1 MATESVLIKG
11 DKEGVKVF
19 INATFT
25 QEEIFSDMRSKLS
38 KNPEFFKN
46 SEVKIVSNTIE
57 TIPKEFFNMIKKSL
71 EQDYSLK
78 VVSTYKSYLMEAKKD
93 NHMPTEFVIGNVRS
107 GQFLQVNGH
116 IIVTGDVNAGAQL
129 HADGNIVV
137 MGVIRG
143 TVHAGY
149 SGDRNAIIVCKQFR
163 APQAQIRIADLI
175 VFKEREGTNTIENLE
190 IAHIENND
198 IVLLSKD
205 KMYE

>member
-1 MATESVLIKG
+1 MTTEAIMIKG

-19 INATFT
+19 VNATFS
-25 QEEIFSDMRSKLS
+25 EVEIITGVKNKLL
-38 KNPEFFKN
+38 KNPDFFKN
-46 SEVKIVSNTIE
+46 SELKIVSTTIE
-57 TIPKEFFNMIKKSL
+57 TLTKDSFNNLKDIIENEF
-71 EQDYSLK
+71 SLK
-78 VVSTYKSYLMEAKKD
+78 VVSTYKSYILEAKKD
-93 NHMPTEFVIGNVRS
+93 THMPTEFVIGNVRS
-107 GQFLQVNGH
+107 GQFVEVLGH
-116 IIVTGDVNAGAQL
+116 VIVTGDVNAGAQI

-175 VFKEREGTNTIENLE
+175 VFKEKEDATSSENLE
-190 IAHIENND
+190 IAHIENDD
-198 IVLLSKD
+198 IVLLSKE